1 MVSILA
7 TPPSTETLNWL
18 LWEAARIEKVGT
30 VADVMVVDAAAPD
43 VALVAAPM
51 LREDAVPVA
60 LVTAEVRVSSPVCA
74 PPTKAQLATTLPAPM
89 PDVSIALW
97 RPIRKAVAPP
107 ESAVEESGR

>member
-1 MVSILA
+1 MA
-7 TPPSTETLNWL
+7 AAPFTETLNWL
-18 LWEAARIEKVGT
+18 FWGAAVTEIGKPVVEVN
-30 VADVMVVDAAAPD
+30 VDAAAPD
-43 VALVAAPM
+43 VALVAVPM
-51 LREDAVPVA
+51 LRVDAVPVA
-60 LVTAEVRVSSPVCA
+60 LVAAEVRVSSPVCA